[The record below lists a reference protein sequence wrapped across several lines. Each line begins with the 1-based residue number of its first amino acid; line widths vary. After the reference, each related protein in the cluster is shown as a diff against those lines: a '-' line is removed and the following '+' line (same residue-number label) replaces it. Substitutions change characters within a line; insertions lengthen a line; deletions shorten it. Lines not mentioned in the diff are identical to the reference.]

1 MKHSIRDAAKK
12 GQTDVCKILAKEVVQ
27 SRKAVSKLY
36 ASKAHM
42 NSVMMQM
49 QNQLCKWFS
58 PFVSI
63 IDDLFLATIRMAGA
77 ISKSTEV
84 MHSMQNLVKLPE
96 IRQAMMDLSRE
107 MNKVHTHTNK
117 SLIKMLYSI
126 FINNSNNYIQSISVT

>member
-27 SRKAVSKLY
+27 SRKAVNKLY
-36 ASKAHM
+36 TSKAHM

-63 IDDLFLATIRMAGA
+63 IDNIFLATIRMAGA

-84 MHSMQNLVKLPE
+84 MHSMQNLIKLPE

-107 MNKVHTHTNK
+107 MNKVHTHKKN
-117 SLIKMLYSI
+117 
-126 FINNSNNYIQSISVT
+126 